1 MCGIYGRIRLREDN
15 VPKASDDFFFARE
28 AQRALSHRG
37 PDGVGVW
44 QNGGVTLAHTRLKI
58 IDLSKRAAQPMTNE
72 TGDITVVYNGE
83 IYNFRELRRE
93 LEGHDHRFRSCSD
106 TEVLVHGYEEW
117 GVGVLERIDGM
128 FAFGVWD
135 EKRGVLFLARDRVG
149 QKPLFFHTSTNGV
162 GCFTFASEI
171 KGLAAGGVPLKPRS
185 ESIIDYL
192 IYGYVVPPSTFYEGV
207 QQVPPAHYVL
217 VSNEDINCGQVDFKR
232 YWDVSFDGKGLHE
245 PRLDKPNG
253 RKSPGFTEA
262 AQRVR
267 ALVESAVKKRMIS
280 HVPLGAFLSGGLDS
294 TIITGVMS
302 RLSSSPVKTFS
313 IGFSADSRYD
323 ETNYA
328 HMAARAFST
337 HHTKFNV
344 TPQGMGFIRDLVV
357 AHDGPFADSSAIPTA
372 LLAQLTK
379 KHVSVVLTGDGGDE
393 LFAGYDRFSAGVFSE
408 FLPKTVRSKLALLGA
423 VLPALDER
431 TFTGRVRRFL
441 KGLSLPLPERMLR
454 WQPHFAFLLPS
465 LCRSDLLMDVF
476 GRNKFTEEN
485 DFRELFGF
493 QYGVFDKTRGLST
506 LARLLDHNFKTYLP
520 NDLQV
525 KMDRCTM
532 AHGLEARSPFLD
544 IPLIV
549 ECAGF
554 PDRFKMWGGIKKA
567 VLRYAFRDLV
577 PAQILARR
585 KMGFGVPLDVW
596 FRTGWKKDLADY
608 LLDPGSML
616 NEYLRHSEVVRYV
629 KEHLSGRA
637 NRGHQLFAL
646 LTLELWLRDLSPSA
660 PAPAVIDA

>member
-1 MCGIYGRIRLREDN
+1 MQT
-15 VPKASDDFFFARE
+15 ASDELFLARE
-28 AQRALSHRG
+28 AQKVLSHRG

-44 QNGGVTLAHTRLKI
+44 QNGCVTFAHARLKI
-58 IDLSKRAAQPMTNE
+58 IDLSHRASQPMTNE

-93 LEGHDHRFRSCSD
+93 LEGHDHRFRSDSD

-117 GVGVLERIDGM
+117 GVDVLERIDGM
-128 FAFGVWD
+128 FAFGLWD
-135 EKRGVLFLARDRVG
+135 NQRRVLFLARDRVG
-149 QKPLFFHTSTNGV
+149 QKPLFFYTCPPGE

-171 KGLAAGGVPLKPRS
+171 KALAAGGVALKPRS

-192 IYGYVVPPSTFYEGV
+192 IYGYAVPPATFYKSV
-207 QQVPPAHYVL
+207 QQVPPAHYLL
-217 VSNEDINCGQVDFKR
+217 VSHGDIKCGQVEFKR
-232 YWDVSFDGKGLHE
+232 YWDVSFDGKELYKLQ
-245 PRLDKPNG
+245 PDKANQ

-267 ALVESAVKKRMIS
+267 TLVESAVKKRMIS

-323 ETNYA
+323 ETSYA

-337 HHTKFNV
+337 NHTKFNV
-344 TPQGMGFIRDLVV
+344 TPQGMGFIRDLIV
-357 AHDGPFADSSAIPTA
+357 AHDGPFSDSSAIPTA

-379 KHVSVVLTGDGGDE
+379 QHVSVVLTGDGGDE

-408 FLPKTVRSKLALLGA
+408 LLPRLLRNKLALLGG

-431 TFTGRVRRFL
+431 TLTGRVRRFL
-441 KGLSLPLPERMLR
+441 KGLSLPLPERMLH
-454 WQPHFAFLLPS
+454 WQPHFAFSLLS
-465 LCRSDLLMDVF
+465 LCRSDLLNEVF
-476 GRNKFTEEN
+476 GRDDFIEEE
-485 DFRELFGF
+485 DSRELFKF
-493 QYGVFDKTRGLST
+493 QYGVFDKTRGMST
-506 LARLLDHNFKTYLP
+506 LARLLDQNFRTYLP

-532 AHGLEARSPFLD
+532 AYGLEARSPFLD

-554 PDRFKMWGGIKKA
+554 PDRFKMCCGIKKA
-567 VLRYAFRDLV
+567 VLKYAFRDLV

-596 FRTGWKKDLADY
+596 FRTGWKKDLVDY

-616 NEYLRHSEVVRYV
+616 NEYLRHREVVRYV
-629 KEHLSGRA
+629 KEHLSGRG

-646 LTLELWLRDLSPSA
+646 LTLELWLRDFSASAPA